1 MATDYLI
8 NKPPETKAKNEKK
21 TQEAKEKTREMLK
34 KEARRIKKAYKVAK
48 MVNEKYGVPMNFTIG
63 HWRSKERTVVNEKA
77 SNWSRH

>member
-34 KEARRIKKAYKVAK
+34 KEARRIKKAYEVALDMLYNYIITGEEQK
-48 MVNEKYGVPMNFTIG
+48 FIKPQMD
-63 HWRSKERTVVNEKA
+63 
-77 SNWSRH
+77 

>member
-34 KEARRIKKAYKVAK
+34 KEARRIKKAYEVAK
-48 MVNEKYGVPMNFTIG
+48 MVNEKYGVPMNFTYWCGKPTPLGVGWI
-63 HWRSKERTVVNEKA
+63 A
-77 SNWSRH
+77 I